1 MVSSPFRAGVL
12 VRAAA
17 LFLTIGAVAWM
28 IANTQWYVT
37 ITIFIALGLYE
48 SVALVQFASQ
58 SSREVARF
66 LDALSVDDLSQSF
79 GGLVADGAHHE
90 LGTAMERVL
99 ARLRA
104 SRSERDE
111 QAQYL
116 QTLVNHV
123 PVALLSIDGQGEVK
137 LLNMAAR
144 RLFESSLTRSSQLSR
159 YGQPFAVSMEALL
172 PGSTAILRMERS
184 SGTLLLK
191 GAATE
196 IAARGARWRLVSL
209 QNIENEMSA
218 QELEAWQTVIRV
230 MAHEVMNSLTP
241 VSSLAATAHG
251 LVRDVLEQLPADDPR
266 AITLGDARDALEA
279 VARRSE
285 GLLHFVRSHRRLTK
299 PLAAH
304 MEVAP
309 VQRLFARIQRLLASD
324 LADRDIHMTTR
335 VEPETLEL
343 AMDTELLDQAIIN
356 LVRNALEALRDTPAG
371 HITLSAGREADGR
384 IAIAVSDN
392 GPGIPPDQR
401 EKVFVP
407 FFTTKRQGS
416 GIGLTLVRQIAAA
429 HGAGVDVSETP
440 GGGATVRLR
449 F

>member
-1 MVSSPFRAGVL
+1 MGGPVTCAPCAMPSSAPSYSVRRRCSSRATSHSRRRDSRRWASPRQMPCPRLLPRKLPRSMPWKKKRSCAPSRHMAGISAAPPRRLDSHAHRSTGACKSMASSPFRAGVL

-37 ITIFIALGLYE
+37 ITLFTAMGVYE
-48 SVALVQFASQ
+48 TVALIRFASQ
-58 SSREVARF
+58 SSREIARF

-123 PVALLSIDGQGEVK
+123 PVALLSIDGHGEVK

-159 YGQPFAVSMEALL
+159 YGQAFAVSMEALL
-172 PGSTAILRMERS
+172 PGSTAILRMERA

-218 QELEAWQTVIRV
+218 QELEAW
-230 MAHEVMNSLTP
+230 
-241 VSSLAATAHG
+241 
-251 LVRDVLEQLPADDPR
+251 
-266 AITLGDARDALEA
+266 
-279 VARRSE
+279 
-285 GLLHFVRSHRRLTK
+285 
-299 PLAAH
+299 
-304 MEVAP
+304 
-309 VQRLFARIQRLLASD
+309 
-324 LADRDIHMTTR
+324 
-335 VEPETLEL
+335 
-343 AMDTELLDQAIIN
+343 
-356 LVRNALEALRDTPAG
+356 
-371 HITLSAGREADGR
+371 
-384 IAIAVSDN
+384 
-392 GPGIPPDQR
+392 
-401 EKVFVP
+401 
-407 FFTTKRQGS
+407 
-416 GIGLTLVRQIAAA
+416 
-429 HGAGVDVSETP
+429 
-440 GGGATVRLR
+440 
-449 F
+449 